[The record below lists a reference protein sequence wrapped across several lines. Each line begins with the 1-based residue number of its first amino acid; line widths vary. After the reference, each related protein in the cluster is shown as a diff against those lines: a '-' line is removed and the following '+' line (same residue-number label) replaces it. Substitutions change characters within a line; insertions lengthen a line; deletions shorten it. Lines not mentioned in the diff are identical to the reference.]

1 MDNDSIQNPNSKSS
15 FIPAS
20 LDTKKVIGILLAAL
34 LLVIFYYIDPPTG
47 LSENGK
53 NVLGLLLA
61 GLTLWITEAIPVAV
75 TALFMI
81 IMQPVLNVDS
91 LSTAFKSFMSPV
103 IFFVLATFGL
113 SIVIVK
119 TPLAA
124 RIANWLIKKA
134 GDRSER
140 VVLAFMV
147 GAAILSAII
156 SNVPVTALFMGLALE
171 VIRSGSKQ
179 ANTRNLGKALMIGIP
194 FGAMIGGMMTPAGSS
209 INILALYLLKEYT
222 QTSVTFVEWMLFGV
236 PLAVVLLPIA
246 WLILIKLIKPE
257 PLEKGI
263 IKKLG
268 AEIPAGFT
276 KTELKVSAI
285 IILMVGLWVISSW
298 VKDIDITLVA
308 MAGLILF
315 FLPGINLLD
324 WDEFSSGVGWDTILM
339 IGGVTSIGAAVVQ
352 TGLGKWFVEQS
363 LLGTVG
369 WGIILLTIAVGTLVN
384 VMHLVLPIAPA
395 IATVVIPPLAELSL
409 AANIHPAV
417 FAVTAAFMAGCS
429 MLLPLDAVP
438 LITYSKRYYSMWD
451 MFKVGSLTSMIW
463 AVLTGLWVPLVV
475 YLIY

>member
-1 MDNDSIQNPNSKSS
+1 VIDVTVLDIDTESIVNP
-15 FIPAS
+15 AG
-20 LDTKKVIGILLAAL
+20 LEMKKILGILLATL
-34 LLVIFYYIDPPTG
+34 LIVLFYFIDPPAG
-47 LSENGK
+47 LSVTGK
-53 NVLGLLLA
+53 NVLGLLFA
-61 GLTLWITEAIPVAV
+61 GLILWVTEAVPVAV
-75 TALFMI
+75 TALFLI
-81 IMQPVLNVDS
+81 IMQPILNIGTLPV
-91 LSTAFKSFMSPV
+91 AFKSFISPV

-113 SIVIVK
+113 SIAIVK
-119 TPLAA
+119 TPLAT

-171 VIRSGSKQ
+171 VIRSGGKQ
-179 ANTRNLGKALMIGIP
+179 ANTRNLGKVLMIAIP

-222 QTSVTFVEWMLFGV
+222 QTSVTFVEWILFGI

-263 IKKLG
+263 TKKLG
-268 AEIPAGFT
+268 ADIPDGFT

-395 IATVVIPPLAELSL
+395 IVAVVIPPLAELSL

-451 MFKVGSLTSMIW
+451 MFRVGSLTSIIW
-463 AVLTGLWVPLVV
+463 AILVGLWVPFAVN
-475 YLIY
+475 LIY